1 MEPIVIIVK
10 ELKDNKI
17 TLTESEL
24 KSIVRQAYNEGYY
37 EGKKTNWW
45 GTGTG
50 GIIYTNTNTNPTYL
64 NNTTGD
70 TPDLNNITITC
81 EGHNSLGD

>member
-24 KSIVRQAYNEGYY
+24 KSIVRQAYNEGYN

-45 GTGTG
+45 CTG
-50 GIIYTNTNTNPTYL
+50 GITYTNTNTTPQPTYL
-64 NNTTGD
+64 NNTTGN
-70 TPDLNNITITC
+70 TPDLDNIIITC

>member
-17 TLTESEL
+17 TLTEQEL
-24 KSIVRQAYNEGYY
+24 KSIVRQAYNEGYN
-37 EGKKTNWW
+37 EGKKTYWW
-45 GTGTG
+45 GTG
-50 GIIYTNTNTNPTYL
+50 GITYL

-70 TPDLNNITITC
+70 TPDFNNITITC

>member
-45 GTGTG
+45 GTG
-50 GIIYTNTNTNPTYL
+50 GITYTNTNTTPQPVYL

-70 TPDLNNITITC
+70 TPDLDNITITC
-81 EGHNSLGD
+81 EGHNALGD

>member
-24 KSIVRQAYNEGYY
+24 KSIVRQAYNEGYN
-37 EGKKTNWW
+37 EGKKTYWW
-45 GTGTG
+45 NTG
-50 GIIYTNTNTNPTYL
+50 GITYTNVSPTSQPVYL
-64 NNTTGD
+64 NNTTGN
-70 TPDLNNITITC
+70 TPDLDNITITC

>member
-45 GTGTG
+45 GTG
-50 GIIYTNTNTNPTYL
+50 GITYTNTTPQPTYL

>member
-24 KSIVRQAYNEGYY
+24 KTIVRQAYNEGYY

-45 GTGTG
+45 NTGCIT
-50 GIIYTNTNTNPTYL
+50 YTTTSTPQPAYL

-70 TPDLNNITITC
+70 TPDLDNITITC

>member
-24 KSIVRQAYNEGYY
+24 KSIVRQAYNEGYN

-45 GTGTG
+45 NTG
-50 GIIYTNTNTNPTYL
+50 GITYTNTTPPPVYL

>member
-17 TLTESEL
+17 TLTEPEL

-45 GTGTG
+45 GVG
-50 GIIYTNTNTNPTYL
+50 GITYTNTTPQPTYL
-64 NNTTGD
+64 NNTTKD
-70 TPDLNNITITC
+70 TSPDSNNIIITC
-81 EGHNSLGD
+81 EANNALGD

>member
-1 MEPIVIIVK
+1 MKIKVFYPEQDGSIHLTK
-10 ELKDNKI
+10 QELQILLD
-17 TLTESEL
+17 E
-24 KSIVRQAYNEGYY
+24 VYHEGYY

-50 GIIYTNTNTNPTYL
+50 GIIYTNTTPQPTYL

>member
-24 KSIVRQAYNEGYY
+24 KSIVRQAYNEGYS
-37 EGKKTNWW
+37 EGKKSSWW
-45 GTGTG
+45 GTGC
-50 GIIYTNTNTNPTYL
+50 IFYTNTNTTPQPTYL

-81 EGHNSLGD
+81 EANNALGD

>member
-24 KSIVRQAYNEGYY
+24 KSIVRQAYNEGYN

-45 GTGTG
+45 GTG
-50 GIIYTNTNTNPTYL
+50 GITYTNTSTTPPPVYL
-64 NNTTGD
+64 NNTTGN
-70 TPDLNNITITC
+70 TPNLDNITVTC

>member
-17 TLTESEL
+17 TFTESEL
-24 KSIVRQAYNEGYY
+24 KSIVRQAYDEGYC

-45 GTGTG
+45 NAG
-50 GIIYTNTNTNPTYL
+50 GITYTNTNTTPQPVYL